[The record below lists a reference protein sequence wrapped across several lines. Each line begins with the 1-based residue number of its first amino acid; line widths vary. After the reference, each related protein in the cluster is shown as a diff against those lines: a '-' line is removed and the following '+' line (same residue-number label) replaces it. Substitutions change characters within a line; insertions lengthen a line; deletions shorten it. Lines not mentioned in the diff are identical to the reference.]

1 MDAVSQGF
9 DPRRRRARNL
19 ALAGLLVFLV
29 ALFYALT
36 IVRFG
41 GQG

>member
-1 MDAVSQGF
+1 MDEAANGSRQ
-9 DPRRRRARNL
+9 RRRRGRNL
-19 ALAGLLVFLV
+19 ALAATLLFLV

-41 GQG
+41 EQL